1 MAEIQE
7 IPVDNAAEIEDIA
20 AKNSNNAAENAEIA
34 AEIDAPPTPAPAAP
48 KRRGR
53 PKGST
58 NKPKAPAQPAQPAQ
72 LVQPAQLAQPAQ
84 PAPAPQYF
92 SSPPDPT
99 LELLGILRQGFA
111 RQLEQRAAKYAS
123 WVQRF

>member
-20 AKNSNNAAENAEIA
+20 AKNPNIAAENAEIA

-72 LVQPAQLAQPAQ
+72 PTQLVQPAP

-99 LELLGILRQGFA
+99 VELLGILRQGFA
-111 RQLEQRAAKYAS
+111 RQREQRAAKYAG